1 MDKKVAIMQP
11 YFLPYMGYFH
21 LLNSVDE
28 FVIYDNIQYTKKGW
42 INRNRIL
49 VNGKDKLISL
59 PLKKDSDYL
68 NVIDRKL
75 SDNWNVE
82 KVKLLNLI
90 KSSYKKS
97 PQYSIIFPII
107 EKCIN
112 LLNVKALIS
121 IRCNLTLNYEKQYKC
136 SWHKDQEYDCKT
148 AILYL
153 NTCNGYT
160 EFKDKSKK
168 IKSEENKIV
177 IFDTK
182 NTHRLVNQT
191 DSKRRIVINFN
202 YFD

>member
-1 MDKKVAIMQP
+1 MIKEIEN
-11 YFLPYMGYFH
+11 FLPIENY
-21 LLNSVDE
+21 
-28 FVIYDNIQYTKKGW
+28 
-42 INRNRIL
+42 
-49 VNGKDKLISL
+49 
-59 PLKKDSDYL
+59 
-68 NVIDRKL
+68 
-75 SDNWNVE
+75 
-82 KVKLLNLI
+82 NLI
-90 KSSYKKS
+90 KQNLFSNDFPWHYRESMTYKDETTYENFDWERPYFFHFLFNEKHARS
-97 PQYSIIFPII
+97 TYFSII

-136 SWHKDQEYDCKT
+136 SWHEDQEYDCKT

-160 EFKDKSKK
+160 EFKNKSKK